1 MPSVS
6 PGTIRRLQRG
16 ARRVVDR
23 AVMSIVHG
31 MMFLGD
37 GASRPTMGNAP
48 RTEVLAKGKLR
59 LQRLVPLG
67 DEEYELGHR
76 VHPAHAPRHRTPLLV
91 IPPLMVRPYV
101 YDLRP
106 EHSMLRTLRNA
117 GFDVFVVDFGVPDD
131 ADQQVRL
138 DDYVLDWIPS
148 CVQRTLEVSG
158 TSGLAVAGYCM
169 GGLFGLL
176 HTGTF
181 RDDRVRALVTIGS
194 PVDFE
199 QMGVVTTAAR
209 LGAPGMDMA
218 LDLIGNI
225 PGPLSSFGFKL
236 LSGPR
241 TFTRWADLLRNLSD
255 EDYVRT
261 FDAIN
266 TWTNDFIPYPREA
279 FRQMF
284 KEVVAGNKLL
294 TNELT
299 FGDRRCDLSAVR
311 APLLSFAGDQDSL
324 APPASTRKV
333 VSLVGSED
341 KTFVEVPGGHVA
353 VVAGSQAPERVWT
366 PMVHWLSSRLD

>member
-1 MPSVS
+1 MPS
-6 PGTIRRLQRG
+6 PPTTLRRLSRG

-23 AVMSIVHG
+23 TVMSVVHG
-31 MMFLGD
+31 MIYLGD

-59 LQRLVPLG
+59 LQRLIPLD
-67 DEEYELGHR
+67 DEEYELGHG
-76 VHPAHAPRHRTPLLV
+76 VHPAQAPRFRTPLLV

-117 GFDVFVVDFGVPDD
+117 GFDVFVVDFGVPDETD
-131 ADQQVRL
+131 RDVRL

-148 CVQRTLEVSG
+148 CVERTLEVSG
-158 TSGLAVAGYCM
+158 AQGLGLVGYCM
-169 GGLFGLL
+169 GGLFALL

-199 QMGVVTTAAR
+199 KMGVVTAAAKF
-209 LGAPGMDMA
+209 GAPGIDRA
-218 LDLIGNI
+218 LDLIGNV
-225 PGPLSSFGFKL
+225 PGSLSSLGFKL

-241 TFTRWADLLRNLSD
+241 TLTRWGDLLVNLAD
-255 EDYVRT
+255 EEYVRT
-261 FDAIN
+261 FDSIN
-266 TWTNDFIPYPREA
+266 TWVNDLIPYPREA

-284 KEVVAGNKLL
+284 KEVVAGNKIL
-294 TNELT
+294 TNELM
-299 FGDRRCDLSAVR
+299 FGDRHCDLSAVR
-311 APLLSFAGDQDSL
+311 APLLSFAGAQDTL

-333 VSLVGSED
+333 VNLVGSED

-353 VVAGSQAPERVWT
+353 VVAGSQAPARVWMPT
-366 PMVHWLSSRLD
+366 VHWLSSRLV